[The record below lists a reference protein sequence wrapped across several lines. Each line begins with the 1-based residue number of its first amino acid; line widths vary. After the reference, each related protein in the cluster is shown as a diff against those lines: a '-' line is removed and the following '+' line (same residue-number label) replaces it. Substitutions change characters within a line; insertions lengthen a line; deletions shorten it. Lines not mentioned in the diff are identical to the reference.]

1 MWVWCKK
8 AFLAIHGLQNNRGR
22 VENIHKKIISGANT
36 PPIDKRGKHFVRP
49 HAYSEDKIKEVKEH
63 IDKIPKYESHY
74 RRSNNNGKLYLG
86 CDTTIT
92 ACYEHYKDVF
102 CKEMSYDP
110 VSSDKYRR
118 IFTEDYNIGVKSP
131 KTDTCKTCDMFK
143 VKIDGTEDQ
152 QVKKRLEHEREL
164 HQRKA
169 CLLYTSR
176 CV

>member
-1 MWVWCKK
+1 M
-8 AFLAIHGLQNNRGR
+8 
-22 VENIHKKIISGANT
+22 
-36 PPIDKRGKHFVRP
+36 
-49 HAYSEDKIKEVKEH
+49 
-63 IDKIPKYESHY
+63 SHC

-92 ACYEHYKDVF
+92 ACYEHYL
-102 CKEMSYDP
+102 CKEMTYDP

-131 KTDTCKTCDMFK
+131 KTDTCKTCDVFK

-169 CLLYTSR
+169 EAGQADISIQTKRAEADSNYHIITFDLQQTLPVPNAECSFAAE
-176 CV
+176 